1 MTQSR
6 RRDDAQSES
15 NANGARPHP
24 DEEGPTSA
32 MDQVRLLAERAMTGR
47 LVFFLDYDG
56 TLTPIVN
63 RPENALLSE
72 EMRDLLDELACRA
85 TVTVVSGRDLTD
97 VQEMVG
103 LEDLLYAG
111 SHGFDIAGPGGLLR
125 IDEEAQSLLPELDA
139 AEEELTARLATV
151 PGARLERKKF
161 AIAVHYREVAEEHV
175 RAVET
180 AVDRVLTERT
190 GLRRRGGKKVFE
202 LQPDVDWHKG
212 RAVEWILERLGWDG
226 PDVLPVYIGNDVTDE
241 DAFETLRE
249 RGVGIRVGVPDEA
262 TLARHVLADTDEVL
276 TFLQSILDRMG
287 EPDTRRGPRH
297 REVLPWELAYRE
309 WEPEE
314 QSLREALCAL
324 GNGNVV
330 TRGAFEESPAG
341 EVHYPGTYLAGG
353 YNRLETEVSGRILTN
368 EDLVN
373 WPNWLSLT
381 FRVGDDEWFAI
392 DQVEVLDFDFR
403 LDVEKGVLTR
413 EVRFR
418 DPGGRESILTSRRF
432 VHMVLPHMAAIQW
445 NLKPLNWEG
454 EIEIRSGLDG
464 SVINDNVAR
473 YRELSSKHLEVLG
486 SGVEGDDGI
495 YLTVQTN
502 QSRKRMTQA
511 ARTRVTEDGTPA
523 PTLRSAEFMDEA
535 VAHRLHVQCREGR
548 TLTVEKVV
556 SIRSSSDSNISET
569 EVAARQDIRRAGTF
583 DQLLESHVR
592 RWRNIWDIA
601 DIELQNGDVQTQLIL
616 RLHIFH
622 LLQSVS
628 LHTIDRDAGV
638 PARGWHGE
646 AYRGHI
652 FWDELF
658 IFPLLA
664 FHVPEVTRGLLMYRY
679 RRLQEARFL
688 AREAGFRGAMY
699 PWQSGSDGREET
711 QVLHLNPKSGRWVPD
726 TTHRQRHVNAAI
738 AYNVWNYF
746 KITDDVEFMDSLG
759 AEMILEIARF
769 WASLAEWD
777 PHRERY
783 VIEGVVGPDEFHTQD
798 PNREEPGLANNA
810 YTNVMASWVLRC
822 ALRVLDL
829 LDEER
834 TDWLKQELALTE
846 MEISQWKHMA
856 RKLLIPFHDDG
867 IVSQFEGY
875 AKLEEFDWDG
885 YRSRYDDIHRLD
897 RILEAEGDDVNCYKA
912 SKQADV
918 LMLFYLFSFEELED
932 LFGYLGYQLTRE
944 SYDRTVAYYMARTS
958 HGSTLSQIVHAWV
971 LARKDRSQAWSFW
984 QQALHSDID
993 DIQGGTTPE
1002 GIHLGAMAGTV
1013 DIIHRGH
1020 TGMVIE
1026 EEGLR
1031 FDPLLPEEISDVRMR
1046 MRYRG
1051 NWLTLHLERK
1061 IFQVSVDRGPSPA
1074 VRVAVGDTVA
1084 NLSPGESHTFHLD

>member
-1 MTQSR
+1 MTRSR
-6 RRDDAQSES
+6 RRDGSQSETS
-15 NANGARPHP
+15 VDRAQPDPRP
-24 DEEGPTSA
+24 DGPTPA
-32 MDQVRLLAERAMTGR
+32 MDQLEALAEQAATGR

-56 TLTPIVN
+56 TLTPIVP
-63 RPENALLSE
+63 RPENALLSD
-72 EMRDLLDELACRA
+72 EMRDLLDELASRS
-85 TVTVVSGRDLTD
+85 TVAVVSGRDLTD
-97 VQEMVG
+97 VQSMVG
-103 LEDLLYAG
+103 LEDLLYVG

-125 IDEEAQSLLPELDA
+125 THDEARSHLPELDS
-139 AEEELTARLATV
+139 AEEELRERLAQIA
-151 PGARLERKKF
+151 GARVERKQF
-161 AIAVHYREVAEEHV
+161 AIAVHYREVAQEDVHS
-175 RAVET
+175 VET
-180 AVDRVLTERT
+180 AVDRVHAEHT
-190 GLRRRGGKKVFE
+190 GLRRKGGKKVFE

-226 PDVLPVYIGNDVTDE
+226 PDVLPVYIGDDVTDE

-249 RGVGIRVGVPDEA
+249 RGVAIRVGPPDEA
-262 TLARHVLADTDEVL
+262 TLAHHVLADTEEVQ
-276 TFLQSILDRMG
+276 TFLQSLLNRMG
-287 EPDTRRGPRH
+287 EPDAHRGPRH
-297 REVLPWELAYRE
+297 REVRPWELAYRE
-309 WEPEE
+309 WNPDE
-314 QSLREALCAL
+314 QALREALCAL
-324 GNGNVV
+324 GNGKIV
-330 TRGAFEESPAG
+330 TRGAFEESSAG

-353 YNRLETEVSGRILTN
+353 YNRLESEVSGRILTN

-373 WPNWLSLT
+373 WPNWLPLT
-381 FRVGDDEWFAI
+381 FRVGDDDWFELGRV
-392 DQVEVLDFDFR
+392 DVLDFDFR
-403 LDVEKGVLTR
+403 LHVEKGILTR

-418 DPGGRESILTSRRF
+418 DPGGRESVLTSRRF
-432 VHMVLPHMAAIQW
+432 VHMTLPHMAAMEW
-445 NLKPLNWEG
+445 SLKPLNWEG

-464 SVINDNVAR
+464 AVINGNVAR

-495 YLTVQTN
+495 YLTVKTN
-502 QSRKRMTQA
+502 QSHKRMTQA

-523 PTLRSAEFMDEA
+523 PTLRSVEFNDGS
-535 VAHRLHVQCREGR
+535 VAHRLRVQCREGR
-548 TLTVEKVV
+548 TLTVEKIV
-556 SIRSSSDSNISET
+556 SIRSSAESNISET

-583 DQLLESHVR
+583 GELLDSHVR

-601 DIELQNGDVQTQLIL
+601 DIELRNGDVQTQLIL

-628 LHTIDRDAGV
+628 IHTADLDAGV

-664 FHVPEVTRGLLMYRY
+664 LHVPEVTRGLLMYRY
-679 RRLQEARFL
+679 RRLEEARVL

-738 AYNVWNYF
+738 AYNVWNYY
-746 KITDDVEFMDSLG
+746 KITGDLDFMDSFG

-777 PHRERY
+777 PRRERY
-783 VIEGVVGPDEFHTQD
+783 VIEGVVGPDEFHTSD
-798 PNREEPGLANNA
+798 PNREGPGLANNA
-810 YTNVMASWVLRC
+810 YTNVMVSWVLRC

-834 TDWLKQELALTE
+834 TDWLKHELSLSET
-846 MEISQWKHMA
+846 EISQWKHIA
-856 RKLLIPFHDDG
+856 RRLLIPFHDEG
-867 IVSQFEGY
+867 IISQFEGY
-875 AKLEEFDWDG
+875 ERLDEFDWNG

-918 LMLFYLFSFEELED
+918 LMLFYLFSFEELQG
-932 LFGYLGYQLTRE
+932 LFEHLDYELTRE
-944 SYDRTVAYYMARTS
+944 IYDRTVAYYMARTS

-971 LARKDRSQAWSFW
+971 LARKDRAQAWSFW

-1002 GIHLGAMAGTV
+1002 GIHLGAMSGTV

-1020 TGMVIE
+1020 TGMVVE

-1051 NWLTLHLERK
+1051 SWITLHLGRTTFE
-1061 IFQVSVDRGPSPA
+1061 VSVDRGATPT
-1074 VRVAVGDTVA
+1074 VTVAVGDEVA
-1084 NLSPGESHTFHLD
+1084 NLAPGESHTFHLA